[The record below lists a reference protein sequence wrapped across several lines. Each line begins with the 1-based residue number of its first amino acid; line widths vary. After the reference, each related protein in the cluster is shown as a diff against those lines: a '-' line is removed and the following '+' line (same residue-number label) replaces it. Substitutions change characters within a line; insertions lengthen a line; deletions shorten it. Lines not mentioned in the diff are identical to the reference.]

1 MATILTKGQSYTD
14 PMGNTGTV
22 GFDSATGKPLAEG
35 QTTTIPDTTITA
47 DNLAPM
53 TPINLPEPVPDT
65 TSQEIING
73 ATAGAEV
80 KAETDRLNAEKDKGI
95 ADVTKLLGD
104 IGAVEG
110 KQFTYEEQAG
120 ASSAKKLA
128 DDLQSSIDIESRA
141 LKNYTDNLYKNPNL
155 TTTLVNRLATE
166 QERKSASTI
175 ADLSIAQQVATR
187 NYDRAVALAEKK
199 VEAELAP
206 IKRDLEAKKFVFDA
220 NIDLWNAGEK
230 SILQSALQKQERE
243 YQAEKDTRTQ
253 IENLKIEARKNG
265 APDSVINAMAQA
277 KTLDEALAST
287 GSYLISQKEKL
298 EIQKLQGDI
307 EKNTLELIQARN
319 EIGGTTGSAVGDI
332 IAASSKYGD
341 KRLTDSQLE
350 KIQKAQQALGSMEA
364 LQGLLSQGKDGL
376 KTTGAITGRTRTLV
390 SQLGGDADAKAI
402 NATIQG
408 LIPTVARGIFG
419 EVGVLTDQDI
429 ANYRKTVPNLTS
441 SEAQNELVSIIMYD
455 VLSRSLENTLVTN
468 AQNQTNVSGF
478 LPTYNDTLKRIDTL
492 KSSLGV
498 SDNTPISPVNQV
510 KMDNAWSSLST
521 TNISNSLD
529 SLLNQ

>member
-14 PMGNTGTV
+14 PSGNTGTV

-35 QTTTIPDTTITA
+35 QTTTIPDTAPATPATPTITA

-53 TPINLPEPVPDT
+53 TPIKLPEPVPDT

-80 KAETDRLNAEKDKGI
+80 KAETDRLNAEKNKGI
-95 ADVTKLLGD
+95 SEVTKLLGD

-128 DDLQSSIDIESRA
+128 DDLQSSIEIESRA

-206 IKRDLEAKKFVFDA
+206 IKRDLEAKKFIFDA

-230 SILQSALQKQERE
+230 SILESALQKQERE
-243 YQAEKDTRTQ
+243 YEAEKEARTQ

-265 APDSVINAMAQA
+265 APDSVINKMAQA
-277 KTLDEALAST
+277 NTVDEALLAAGNYSSDPLDRELKRLQIAKARADLAPNGTDAPTVKTINGVDKQWNPQTQTWEDISGVTGPKDTTTQLDFLATTAQEAIDLSRASGRGT
-287 GSYLISQKEKL
+287 ARQAVGKFVKGATKSQQLEQLANTLKTNVLTMSTDPNIKKYFGPQMTEKDVELMTSAGTTLNPDLQTPEQFKAEAERIAEMVARAKKAVEDGKKL
-298 EIQKLQGDI
+298 EATNAYFDA
-307 EKNTLELIQARN
+307 T
-319 EIGGTTGSAVGDI
+319 GT
-332 IAASSKYGD
+332 
-341 KRLTDSQLE
+341 
-350 KIQKAQQALGSMEA
+350 A
-364 LQGLLSQGKDGL
+364 LQ
-376 KTTGAITGRTRTLV
+376 V
-390 SQLGGDADAKAI
+390 
-402 NATIQG
+402 
-408 LIPTVARGIFG
+408 
-419 EVGVLTDQDI
+419 VGSPFYKFT
-429 ANYRKTVPNLTS
+429 
-441 SEAQNELVSIIMYD
+441 E
-455 VLSRSLENTLVTN
+455 
-468 AQNQTNVSGF
+468 
-478 LPTYNDTLKRIDTL
+478 
-492 KSSLGV
+492 
-498 SDNTPISPVNQV
+498 TP
-510 KMDNAWSSLST
+510 
-521 TNISNSLD
+521 
-529 SLLNQ
+529 